1 MKVGIITH
9 YYQSQNYGGNLQ
21 AYALCAALQKL
32 GYQAEQISLK
42 RSRSVKSQVKT
53 LLRKGLEARYVSVN
67 RQLRRRKKAISGFNS
82 GRIPHSP
89 VYQESTVSQC
99 ACRYDAFITGS
110 DQVWH
115 PLACCDAYL
124 LGFAPEDKCK
134 LSYAAS
140 FSTDKLPEHLRAH
153 YQSRLRR
160 LQAISVRE
168 ESALSLLAR
177 LSVPNGEVT
186 LDPTLLLS
194 PEEWLEIAEPCPVEE
209 PYLFCYFLGQD
220 PAQRALAQ
228 EFAKKHALKLVTLP
242 HLLGRYRKCDR
253 GFGDIPLYNVSPG
266 QLLSLIRNAQYV
278 FTDSFHVALFATLF
292 DRQHFIFKRFGAEEM
307 SVRILSLT
315 RLFGTQARFGD
326 EPEKCTLTYIDA
338 LPTFS
343 FQNIPPEYGEKKRA
357 SIRFLQDHLPPL
369 TSKEPTA

>member
-42 RSRSVKSQVKT
+42 RSKSVKSRVKIF
-53 LLRKGLEARYVSVN
+53 LRRGLECRHVSVN
-67 RQLRRRKKAISGFNS
+67 RQLRARKKAISGFNAGS
-82 GRIPHSP
+82 IPHSP
-89 VYQESTVSQC
+89 VYGESAIDQC
-99 ACRYDAFITGS
+99 ASRYDAFITGS

-115 PLACCDAYL
+115 PQACCDAYL
-124 LGFAPEDKCK
+124 LGFAPEEKCK

-140 FSTDKLPEHLRAH
+140 FSTDKLPEHLQAH
-153 YQSRLRR
+153 YQSKLRR

-168 ESALSLLAR
+168 ESALSLLEGLAI
-177 LSVPNGEVT
+177 PNGEVT

-194 PEEWLEIAEPCPVEE
+194 PEEWLEIAEPCPIDG
-209 PYLFCYFLGQD
+209 PYLFCYFLGEGS
-220 PAQRALAQ
+220 AQRELARA
-228 EFAKKHALKLVTLP
+228 FAQKHALKLVTLP
-242 HLLGRYRKCDR
+242 HLLGRYRKCDC
-253 GFGDIPLYNVSPG
+253 GFGDIPLYHVSPG

-315 RLFGTQARFGD
+315 KLFGTRARFGD
-326 EPEKCTLTYIDA
+326 EPEKCTLTYIES
-338 LPTFS
+338 LPPFAYK
-343 FQNIPPEYGEKKRA
+343 NIPPEYAEKKRS

-369 TSKEPTA
+369 TPKEPTA